1 MTKQNGLNSVRML
14 ANGKKAEIMI
24 YDVIGESFFF
34 DGVTAKSVAES
45 LAAIGSVEEID
56 VRINSPGGSVWQGM
70 AIYNGLKNHT
80 AKINVHIDGLAASMA
95 TIVAMAGDTISM
107 AQNAMFMIHEPRTYA
122 EGTAEDLLSQ
132 ASLLEKLTTQA
143 VLTYVSRT
151 KMKEEDVREAMSAET
166 WYTAEEAK
174 AAGFI
179 TNIAANKQITAHFDV
194 SKFEK
199 APSWAQSQMRALV
212 AVPEK
217 DKEQM
222 SEQKTSQEP
231 ERKIIA
237 SEPLKTVDLSAE
249 RAQAAE
255 QARKDERER
264 VTKITALCKQAG
276 KPEMADKFNE
286 KGSSVT
292 DVQSELFQML
302 CKSNAPVGEDGGAG
316 EVAKLDENTKYREE
330 FKAGQYSMT
339 EEQYVSLRR
348 CEDGLESFVQS
359 KK

>member
-1 MTKQNGLNSVRML
+1 MTKSNGLNSVRMI
-14 ANGKKAEIMI
+14 AGGKKAEIMI

-45 LAAIGSVEEID
+45 LAAIGAAEEID

-70 AIYNGLKNHT
+70 AIYNGLKNHS

-107 AQNAMFMIHEPRTYA
+107 AQNAMFMIHEPRTFA

-143 VLTYVSRT
+143 VRTYASRT
-151 KMKEEDVREAMSAET
+151 KMKEEDLRAAMSAET

-199 APSWAQSQMRALV
+199 APSWAQSQMRALA

-217 DKEQM
+217 KEPETM
-222 SEQKTSQEP
+222 SEKTP
-231 ERKIIA
+231 ETPKAEAVDIA
-237 SEPLKTVDLSAE
+237 AIK
-249 RAQAAE
+249 AQAIAE
-255 QARKDERER
+255 ERNR
-264 VTKITALCKQAG
+264 ITEIHALCKQAG
-276 KPEMADKFNE
+276 KPDLASKYCESATMSIA
-286 KGSSVT
+286 
-292 DVQSELFQML
+292 DVQSSLFDVL
-302 CKSNAPVGEDGGAG
+302 CKSNTPVGEDANAG
-316 EVAKLDENTKYREE
+316 ESAKPDENAKYKAE
-330 FKAGQYSMT
+330 FKAESAYAKTMT
-339 EEQYVSLRR
+339 VDEYVAMRR
-348 CEDGLESFVQS
+348 VDDGLDLLVPGT
-359 KK
+359 

>member
-1 MTKQNGLNSVRML
+1 MTKPNGLNSIRMS
-14 ANGKKAEIMI
+14 ATGKKAEILI

-34 DGVTAKSVAES
+34 EGVTAKSVAES

-70 AIYNGLKNHT
+70 AIYNGLKNHS

-107 AQNAMFMIHEPRTYA
+107 AQNAMFMIHEPRTCA

-143 VLTYVSRT
+143 VLTYASRT
-151 KMKEEDVREAMSAET
+151 KMGESDIRSAMSAET

-194 SKFEK
+194 SNFAK
-199 APSWAQSQMRALV
+199 APQWAQLQMKALA
-212 AVPEK
+212 AVTEQKEP
-217 DKEQM
+217 EQM
-222 SEQKTSQEP
+222 SEVKAEDPKTP
-231 ERKIIA
+231 A
-237 SEPLKTVDLSAE
+237 VDLDAIK
-249 RAQAAE
+249 AQAVA
-255 QARKDERER
+255 DERNR
-264 VTKITALCKQAG
+264 ITEIHALCKQAG
-276 KPEMADKFNE
+276 KPEMAAKFCE
-286 KGSSVT
+286 SATMTVA
-292 DVQSELFQML
+292 DVRQSLFEVL
-302 CKSNAPVGEDGGAG
+302 CKSNTPVGDDAG
-316 EVAKLDENTKYREE
+316 TGETSKPDENAKYRAEY
-330 FKAGQYSMT
+330 KDGKYSMT
-339 EEQYVSLRR
+339 EDQYVSLRR
-348 CEDGLESFVQS
+348 AEDGLEEFVPV